1 MWLLEATESKS
12 FAVISI
18 GADRLLPTKTPPED
32 GVRVSGEIMLCKA
45 MLPRPHQFLARKK
58 ES

>member
-1 MWLLEATESKS
+1 MWLLEPTESKR

-18 GADRLLPTKTPPED
+18 GADRLLPTKTPSAN
-32 GVRVSGEIMLCKA
+32 GVRVSGEIMLYRA
-45 MLPRPHQFLARKK
+45 MLPHPHQFLARKK